1 MLNRIDPAT
10 LFPGC
15 RIGARTLLAKARW
28 EVGGYLIGRT
38 FYLSDE
44 QVAELVECFRHEPHE
59 PFKPPLRL
67 PPPNKRVSE
76 EDKKLFDRAIAALR
90 QEADRELR
98 SQLRTD

>member
-1 MLNRIDPAT
+1 MVKSRMLNRIDPAT

-44 QVAELVECFRHEPHE
+44 QVAELVECFRHEPYE

-67 PPPNKRVSE
+67 PPPDKRVSE
-76 EDKKLFDRAIAALR
+76 EDQKLFEKAIEALR
-90 QEADRELR
+90 KESSADVK
-98 SQLRTD
+98 